1 MRILIVGFQ
10 EYETLDNIMQK
21 LIESGQCYIFT
32 VLCGGCEYSEEKS
45 LAEQWAINNGAPIE
59 YIYEKD
65 VDKLVDKITKSADY
79 LVAQSGSYFS
89 DWIIRKM
96 KSIGKHGSVV

>member
-1 MRILIVGFQ
+1 MKFRVLSDLHVDYNDRYPLEIPENGRDV
-10 EYETLDNIMQK
+10 
-21 LIESGQCYIFT
+21 FT
-32 VLCGGCEYSEEKS
+32 VLCGGREYSEEKS

-59 YIYEKD
+59 NIYEKD

-96 KSIGKHGSVV
+96 KFIGKHGSVI

>member
-10 EYETLDNIMQK
+10 EYETLDRMMQK
-21 LIESGQCYIFT
+21 LIENGQCYIFT
-32 VLCGGCEYSEEKS
+32 VLCGGREYSEEKS

-65 VDKLVDKITKSADY
+65 VDKLVDKLTKSADY

-96 KSIGKHGSVV
+96 KFIGKHGSVI

>member
-1 MRILIVGFQ
+1 MKILIVGFQ

-65 VDKLVDKITKSADY
+65 ERWYSEVVKYTY
-79 LVAQSGSYFS
+79 RYGNCEQ
-89 DWIIRKM
+89 
-96 KSIGKHGSVV
+96 IGQTIL